1 MHRSIY
7 SITCLIIVG
16 FFEMCIKECNE
27 RIPTFRQWCTS
38 VHCPSTGGGE
48 PKMAPA
54 RRHGSWNSALTKKLS
69 CCTGSLNQIIESIP
83 ENLHKD
89 LYHTLF
95 ESSLTYGISVWGG
108 STNAKLLP
116 LFKESHESHLW
127 GQSQPNILINFKP
140 VPRCAH

>member
-27 RIPTFRQWCTS
+27 RIPTFRQWCTP

-48 PKMAPA
+48 SKMAPA
-54 RRHGSWNSALTKKLS
+54 RRRGSWNSALTKKLS

-116 LFKESHESHLW
+116 LFKAQKKVTRVIFEDRAKYLDK
-127 GQSQPNILINFKP
+127 F
-140 VPRCAH
+140 